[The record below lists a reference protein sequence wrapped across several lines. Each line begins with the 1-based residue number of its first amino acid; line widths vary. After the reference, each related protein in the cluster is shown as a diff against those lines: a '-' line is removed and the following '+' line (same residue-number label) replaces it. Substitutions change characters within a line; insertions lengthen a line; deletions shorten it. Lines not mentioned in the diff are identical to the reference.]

1 MALKR
6 GIFWYFKICY
16 IYMWFWLSRYISFY
30 FNRTMKKLHNCYVL
44 LFSAY
49 CNAVTLS
56 LSFFV
61 ATLHYIVTS
70 MLHCNAPIIFL
81 ECPSKW
87 HPFYHVFN
95 FWIIG
100 PILIKINEKKVYF
113 FQSIKALILLALYSV
128 GLLTNF
134 IYWFYWLWYFL
145 LFFSPKSK

>member
-6 GIFWYFKICY
+6 GIFWYFKIYY
-16 IYMWFWLSRYISFY
+16 IYMWFWLSKYISFY
-30 FNRTMKKLHNCYVL
+30 FSQTMKKLHNCYVSL
-44 LFSAY
+44 LSVY

-81 ECPSKW
+81 GCPSKW
-87 HPFYHVFN
+87 PPFINVFN

-100 PILIKINEKKVYF
+100 PILIKINEKRYDFSIFLSADFTGF
-113 FQSIKALILLALYSV
+113 FFGCPSVPLLI
-128 GLLTNF
+128 NF
-134 IYWFYWLWYFL
+134 WYWFYWL
-145 LFFSPKSK
+145 SNS